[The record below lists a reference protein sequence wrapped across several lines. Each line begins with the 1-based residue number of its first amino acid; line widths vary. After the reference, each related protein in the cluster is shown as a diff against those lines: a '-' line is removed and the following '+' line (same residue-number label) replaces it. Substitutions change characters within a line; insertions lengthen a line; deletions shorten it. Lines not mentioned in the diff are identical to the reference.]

1 MMAAVAAATTLGAVE
16 LDVSFVKG
24 LLAIPSE
31 SRLIPECTRAV
42 VYVKDYLGN
51 GGLDRPFSVELDDGC
66 VLPVNVERISGE
78 RDYTARL
85 EVNVN

>member
-1 MMAAVAAATTLGAVE
+1 MKTMRQILMMAAVAAATTLGAVE

-31 SRLIPECTRAV
+31 SRLIPECNRAV

-51 GGLDRPFSVELDDGC
+51 GGLGPSVLRRTGRRMRP
-66 VLPVNVERISGE
+66 PGE
-78 RDYTARL
+78 C
-85 EVNVN
+85 